1 MTAASQ
7 PPEPTSTASR
17 LARDSLVVG
26 AATILS
32 RLLGFARDVLIARL
46 LGAGPVADAFLA
58 ALRLPNLVRRVLGEG
73 GLNAPFVPLYLAIKA
88 EHGEAAA
95 KRFAGAAAG
104 QLALLLLIFVAVAEL
119 FAPWVVLGLAGGF
132 AEEPQTLALAAFY
145 TRLMLPF
152 VLLTTLAALLAAL
165 LNAEGRF
172 TVAAL
177 APALMN
183 AILLGALL
191 VELAR
196 GSDGHASATLLAAC
210 LSLTGLAHLTMILLR
225 LRSIGLPRFG
235 LRWSPELTR
244 LVRTGG
250 ATLLAASAAQLVL
263 LVSTQIASSEPGA
276 VAALYYADRVFQLPL
291 SFFGVAMGTV
301 VLSAMAGGDAA
312 QADHDA
318 VLGRALTLGLALA
331 LPAATALV
339 VLAEPIVS
347 VLFEHGRFG
356 AADRER
362 TAAALA
368 AFALGLPFALAAKAF
383 SQVRFVRRQPKMPL
397 IAGFI
402 AVGVAAF
409 AGHAMLGRR
418 DAALAGALS
427 ASLAFFVQTGLLA
440 ADLHRSRLWRPGPAS
455 LRPLLAIA
463 VACAIMALALRLLLL
478 PLLAGGLDPGQAAAM
493 RAGALGLLC
502 LAGGG
507 VYAATG
513 LLLGG
518 FDTFLPPSLLR
529 LRGASARTP
538 RS

>member
-1 MTAASQ
+1 MTEEPVSNGKSPQ
-7 PPEPTSTASR
+7 PPSR
-17 LARDSLVVG
+17 LARDSLIVG

-73 GLNAPFVPLYLAIKA
+73 GLNAPFVPLYLTIKA
-88 EHGEAAA
+88 ERGEDDA
-95 KRFAGAAAG
+95 KRFAGAAAS
-104 QLALLLLIFVAVAEL
+104 QLGLLLIGFVVLAEI

-132 AEEPQTLALAAFY
+132 AGEPQTLALGAFY

-183 AILLGALL
+183 AILLVALL
-191 VELAR
+191 VQLFR
-196 GSDGHASATLLAAC
+196 GGGSHASATLLAAC
-210 LSLTGLAHLTMILLR
+210 LSLTGLAHLGMILWCLR
-225 LRSIGLPRFG
+225 DIGLPRPS
-235 LRWSPELTR
+235 LRWSLDTTR
-244 LVRTGG
+244 LIRTGG

-263 LVSTQIASSEPGA
+263 LVSTQIASTEPGS

-301 VLSAMAGGDAA
+301 VLSAMAGEIS

-318 VLGRALTLGLALA
+318 LLGRALALGLALA
-331 LPAATALV
+331 TPAATALY

-347 VLFEHGRFG
+347 VLFENGQFN

-362 TAAALA
+362 TATALA

-383 SQVRFVRRQPKMPL
+383 GQVYFVRRQPRIPL
-397 IAGFI
+397 IAGFA
-402 AVGVAAF
+402 AVVV
-409 AGHAMLGRR
+409 
-418 DAALAGALS
+418 AALAGYTLLGWRNAAMIAALA
-427 ASLAFFVQTGLLA
+427 ASLAFIVQAGLLA
-440 ADLHRSRLWRPGPAS
+440 ADLLRAGLWRPRWADCRTI
-455 LRPLLAIA
+455 LAIVVAAILMAAALEAAIRPLLSTLNPDQP
-463 VACAIMALALRLLLL
+463 ALW
-478 PLLAGGLDPGQAAAM
+478 
-493 RAGALGLLC
+493 RAGALAVLC
-502 LAGGG
+502 CTGAA
-507 VYAATG
+507 VYAVAG
-513 LLLGG
+513 FLLGA
-518 FDTFLPPSLLR
+518 FDAVLPPRLLR
-529 LRGASARTP
+529 LRSASVRTP